1 MAFAGMVWG
10 SAILIIIAIIYGALG
25 FTALILTILAF
36 VFLKKHKVASTV
48 MFSVAGLSIAGIILM
63 TAGIN
68 WVISPKPSVHITREG
83 DTVEI
88 QPEDWSNMAEAFN
101 EYDTQAIISMLN
113 EHPELTYFYDNN
125 RVNIIDYGLYNLNID
140 VMRCALDHGAVF
152 DDQETYRRRSY
163 QCGSLN
169 SFYQELYY
177 PDGTQNPQYEE
188 GAATDEM
195 IEAVRFA
202 IENGA
207 QIVYDTSSYK
217 IRPDSSQNFY
227 EQTWIWVNQDDVIS
241 DKDWELLDLVR
252 SYMPEDWSIDDMY
265 DEDRNWYGCDHSPD
279 ARMYKEPGK

>member
-10 SAILIIIAIIYGALG
+10 SAILITIAVIYGALG
-25 FTALILTILAF
+25 LTALILTILGF
-36 VFLKKHKVASTV
+36 VFLKKHKVASTI
-48 MFSVAGLSIAGIILM
+48 MFSFAGLGIAGIILL

-68 WVISPKPSVHITREG
+68 WVLSPKPSVHITREG
-83 DTVEI
+83 DTVAI
-88 QPEDWSNMAEAFN
+88 QPEDWSNMSKAFA
-101 EYDTQAIISMLN
+101 EYDMQAIIGMLN

-125 RVNIIDYGLYNLNID
+125 RVNIIDYGLYNLNVD
-140 VMRCALDHGAVF
+140 VMKCALEHGAVY

-177 PDGTQNPQYEE
+177 PDEKQNPRYEK
-188 GAATDEM
+188 GAASDEM

-207 QIVYDTSSYK
+207 QIIYDTSSYK

-227 EQTWIWVNQDDVIS
+227 EQTWVWVNQDDVIS
-241 DKDWELLDLVR
+241 DKDWELLDLVK

-265 DEDRNWYGCDHSPD
+265 DEERKWYGRDFSPD
-279 ARMYKEPGK
+279 AREYKRPNR